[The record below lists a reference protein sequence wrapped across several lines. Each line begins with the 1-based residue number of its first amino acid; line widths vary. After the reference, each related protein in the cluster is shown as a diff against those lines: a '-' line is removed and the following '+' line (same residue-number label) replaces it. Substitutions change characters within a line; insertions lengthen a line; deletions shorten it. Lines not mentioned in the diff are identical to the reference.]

1 MSNGSSAALK
11 QAVSLPAVA
20 GVKLATAAAEI
31 RYKNRDDVLLA
42 LFEAGTQAAGVYT
55 RSLMA
60 AAPVEWCRN
69 SAAEARALVVN
80 AGNANAF
87 TGKAGIEAVEV
98 TAKAAAAAI
107 SCAPEQVYVAS
118 TGVIGETLPAEKI
131 TAALPSLAGQ
141 CKAEG
146 WDAAAAAIM
155 TTDTFPK
162 TALRKAKIGD
172 VEVTL
177 AGIAKGSGMIAPDM
191 ATMLGFLFTDA
202 KIEAGLLATMLGRAT
217 HKSFNCITVDGETST
232 NDCVLLFATGKAGN
246 AEAKDAGDPLLDDFK
261 AALGG
266 LCEDLAKQIVIDG
279 EGATKF
285 VTLHVSG
292 AEDDEAAR
300 RIGLAVGNSPLV
312 KTAIAG
318 SDPNW
323 GRIVAA
329 IGKSGEWADRDRL
342 RITIGDVLV
351 TDGGGVH
358 PAYSEAKAAEH
369 MKNRDITISIDV
381 GVGEGKATVWTCD
394 YTEGYIKINT
404 SYRS

>member
-1 MSNGSSAALK
+1 MTSAIKPSLSSL
-11 QAVSLPAVA
+11 SLPAIA
-20 GVKLATAAAEI
+20 GVSIATAGVQI
-31 RYKNRDDVLLA
+31 RYKDRPDVLLIA
-42 LFEAGTQAAGVYT
+42 LEEGTQAAGVYT

-60 AAPVEWCRN
+60 AAPVEWCR
-69 SAAEARALVVN
+69 SCSSQARALVVN
-80 AGNANAF
+80 SGNANAF
-87 TGKAGIEAVEV
+87 TGKAGVEAVEA
-98 TAKAAAAAI
+98 TAKATATALG
-107 SCAPEQVYVAS
+107 CKPEQVYIAS
-118 TGVIGETLPAEKI
+118 TGVIGEKLPYEKV
-131 TAALPSLAGQ
+131 TNVLPSLKSGL
-141 CKAEG
+141 KE
-146 WDAAAAAIM
+146 DAWKEAAAAIM

-162 TALRKAKIGD
+162 AAMRTANIGGTT
-172 VEVTL
+172 VTL
-177 AGIAKGSGMIAPDM
+177 VGITKGSGMIAPDM
-191 ATMLGFLFTDA
+191 ATMLGFVFTDA
-202 KIEAGLLATMLGRAT
+202 KIEAGLLMTMLGRAA

-246 AEAKDAGDPLLDDFK
+246 IEAKDAGDPALDDFK
-261 AALGG
+261 AALAA
-266 LCEDLAKQIVIDG
+266 LCEDLAKQIVVDG

-285 VTLHVSG
+285 VTLQITG

-300 RIGLAVGNSPLV
+300 RLGLTIGNSPLV

-342 RITIGDVLV
+342 TIRIGDVLV
-351 TDGGGVH
+351 TSGGGVH
-358 PAYSEAKAAEH
+358 PDYVEAKAAEH
-369 MKNRDITISIDV
+369 MKGKEIAIAVDV